1 MPLFCGCK
9 QSCKNILQV
18 SWNWVEKRTDLKR
31 REEDSGFCL
40 SVNRLYARRLVSVSV
55 QSAAVDRQTDGE
67 CWEGKRG
74 ERKRESELMTSS
86 YASVLVLMSFQG
98 ERKSTS
104 PRMWRSGRLSP
115 AELSASSLSGNPR
128 PPAANE
134 RETETERET
143 GQRGFLSTCQ
153 PVSLSLT
160 VGGRPHLPFLIIYI
174 ESISSSASFTLAF
187 IWRGITHVPW
197 EK

>member
-1 MPLFCGCK
+1 MQKTYFKL
-9 QSCKNILQV
+9 

-31 REEDSGFCL
+31 RKEDSGFCL
-40 SVNRLYARRLVSVSV
+40 SINRLTLVVSCRS
-55 QSAAVDRQTDGE
+55 QFRAAVDRQTDGD
-67 CWEGKRG
+67 CWEVKEG
-74 ERKRESELMTSS
+74 RKRESELMTSS

-128 PPAANE
+128 LQPLMRE
-134 RETETERET
+134 RQRRRERQGE
-143 GQRGFLSTCQ
+143 RLLSTCQ

-160 VGGRPHLPFLIIYI
+160 VGG
-174 ESISSSASFTLAF
+174 SAAF
-187 IWRGITHVPW
+187 FHS
-197 EK
+197 